1 VYFFIGERVK
11 MRILESHQARKSRL
25 TGPIGG
31 NRPIRS
37 RRHADWIGGDQSASI
52 ASAGQTILVLEPD
65 RAARDLILAV
75 LAAAGWQAT
84 VVADPATLLRQARAA
99 MPEVILFDLPIAE
112 LSPMIDQIRQDPRL
126 ATVALIGL
134 GPRMNRQERR
144 SWLSLGL
151 DDCLSKPLIATAV
164 EQAIDGC
171 LQRQSRM
178 LAPYTQQVQRGKLVL
193 ERLAYWDEVTGL
205 PNRRRFE
212 QQVQQVLV
220 DARQVQQ
227 SVAMFSL
234 SVDQLHAITVT
245 FGQEMGSA
253 LLQAVGQRLKQVEAL
268 AIARLGD
275 TEFGLVFAAVWQH
288 QQVAQMAQR
297 LVDVVTEPY
306 TLNGHEVRIQV
317 SLGVASYP
325 QHSNTGP
332 QLLMQANTAM
342 RWCQQHGQQQGH
354 PQGQNGYRFYNPTMT
369 TVEAERHLIAIDL
382 GRAIARQEL
391 ELHYQPQVDV
401 QTGQLLGMEAL
412 VRWRHAARGMISPAT
427 FVPIAEELGLI
438 VPIGEWVLR
447 RACQEFMTMQQQLS
461 HPVKLSVNLSMRQL
475 HQGNFLETVAQIL
488 RETQMDPRQLQL
500 ELTETSLMQQVNT
513 TIYTLQQLQQMGIG
527 IAIDDFG
534 TGYSSLTYLAKLPI
548 DTLKIDHTFVS
559 QLTLDQNAAVISN
572 MIISM
577 AHQLGLS
584 IVAEGVETQGQLRF
598 LHQLGCRSM
607 QGYLYSPP
615 LKAADLLRFAQTP
628 VPAALILA
636 PIAAAQSGTPKVA
649 ARSQTA
655 QETA

>member
-1 VYFFIGERVK
+1 MGERVE
-11 MRILESHQARKSRL
+11 MLILGNHQGKQSRS
-25 TGPIGG
+25 THPIGRG
-31 NRPIRS
+31 SPLRS
-37 RRHADWIGGDQSASI
+37 RRYADWVGADHGTPT
-52 ASAGQTILVLEPD
+52 GQAMKTILLLEPD
-65 RAARDLILAV
+65 RGARDLVLGV
-75 LAAAGWQAT
+75 LAAAGWRAV
-84 VVADPATLLRQARAA
+84 VVADVAAMLRQARELL
-99 MPEVILFDLPIAE
+99 PEVMLLALPPAE
-112 LSPMIDQIRQDPRL
+112 LAPVIAQIRQDPRF

-134 GPRMNRQERR
+134 GPRMSRQDRR

-164 EQAIDGC
+164 EQAIAGC
-171 LQRQSRM
+171 LQRQARM
-178 LAPYTQQVQRGKLVL
+178 LQPYTQQVQRGKLVL

-205 PNRRRFE
+205 PNRRLFD
-212 QQVQQVLV
+212 QQVQQVLTH
-220 DARQVQQ
+220 ARQVQQ
-227 SVAMFSL
+227 SVAMFAL
-234 SVDQLHAITVT
+234 NVDQLHGITVT
-245 FGQEMGSA
+245 FGQEMGA
-253 LLQAVGQRLKQVEAL
+253 AVLQAVGQRLKQVEAL

-275 TEFGLVFAAVWQH
+275 TEFGLVFAEVWQH
-288 QQVAQMAQR
+288 QQVAQLAQR

-306 TLNGHEVRIQV
+306 KLNGHEVRIQV

-325 QHSNTGP
+325 QHGNTGP

-342 RWCQQHGQQQGH
+342 RWCQQ
-354 PQGQNGYRFYNPTMT
+354 QGQNGYRFYNPTMT

-391 ELHYQPQVDV
+391 EVHYQPQIDV
-401 QTGQLLGMEAL
+401 QTGQMIGMEAL
-412 VRWRHAARGMISPAT
+412 VRWRHGQRGMISPAT

-438 VPIGEWVLR
+438 VSIGEWVLR
-447 RACQEFMTMQQQLS
+447 RACQEFMTMQQQLP

-475 HQGNFLETVAQIL
+475 HQGNFLETVTQIL
-488 RETQMDPRQLQL
+488 RETAMNPQQLQL

-513 TIYTLQQLQQMGIG
+513 TIYTLQQLKQMGLG

-577 AHQLGLS
+577 AHQLGLA
-584 IVAEGVETQGQLRF
+584 IVAEGVETQGQLLF
-598 LHQLGCRSM
+598 LHQLGCRSV

-615 LKAADLLRFAQTP
+615 LKAADVLRFAQTP
-628 VPAALILA
+628 IPSALILA
-636 PIAAAQSGTPKVA
+636 PQRN
-649 ARSQTA
+649 ARSQPA
-655 QETA
+655 